1 MPNVTQARSP
11 IVVGRKQELDAL
23 REAIDQLASGRGTSL
38 VLVGE
43 AGSGKTRLLREAAS
57 EAARRHLPT
66 LAGGASP
73 GMASPAFGVLASTL
87 RPFLRRWTPPEDEL
101 RPFGPGLKVVLPEW
115 PVPDGGTAFSS
126 DQLHL
131 LALEGAFRLLDAAA
145 GEQGI
150 VVTLDDLHA
159 SDPETLAFVHHAST
173 SIRDVPIA
181 LISAIRVHEDRRAL
195 EMAETLERSGAA
207 SVIEV
212 GALDA
217 SGVEDL
223 LEQLLGSD
231 PPADLVETVVAR
243 THGIPLLVEELV
255 DAFVAAGTLGRDGG
269 GVAWDVRAAV
279 PVPKT
284 TVGFVAARLKRL
296 STASRSIAHATA
308 LAGRSDPALL
318 SSLTGLSE
326 NEVSQALRDCVD
338 AGLLEADGDR
348 VWFRHPLIAEATLED
363 LLPPERKLMHAR
375 AAEALAG
382 LPDQQPDLL
391 AERAFH
397 LEQMGER
404 DAAARLLV
412 TSATTDMARHTLA
425 TAEEALIR
433 ASALAVSE
441 RTADAAAA
449 ALAEVLGLQGRLDEA
464 LRLDESF
471 LDRVGSSAERLAR
484 MARHAVSAGRLDA
497 GDDLLR
503 RAEEAGAEPAPL
515 RALSALA
522 LLWRGN
528 LDEAEAAAAEALELA
543 DASGDHATA
552 CAALDVIARSA
563 DAAGRRTDAAEAF
576 GRWERRAREA
586 GLAASRLQAL
596 MELGNL
602 DWMSGGPS
610 ERLEEA
616 RRLSVATGAFTSLVL
631 ADLSL
636 VWWKGH
642 RGEFDEAERLG
653 EEAVDL
659 CRRFGL
665 DLLPHALV
673 AAGWARDLRRIG
685 DGEPAVAEA
694 LSLSS
699 GDHDLE
705 IMAAWSRGDR
715 EVRLGRFTE
724 AAETY
729 RPAVELILSQPSAVP
744 PPAPFMCA
752 VALAASGAVDEAHA
766 LLERFRE
773 TPAISRLYLNPI
785 WAAVAQALA
794 DGNDAALESA
804 ATAWS
809 IGGEFNQAITLAIG
823 AASLDGAP
831 VERWLPQA
839 LEIFERVGA
848 GSDAERIRG
857 LMRRAGIAVPR
868 RKRTAP
874 DMPKRLRDAGVTA
887 READVLSLIVEGLT
901 NREIAERLYLSVRT
915 VESHISSL
923 LMKTGAGSRAAL
935 IALGLE
941 ARDARAG

>member
-1 MPNVTQARSP
+1 MPNVTQARSQ
-11 IVVGRKQELDAL
+11 IVVGRKHELEVMRA
-23 REAIDQLASGRGTSL
+23 AIDRLASGRGTSL
-38 VLVGE
+38 VFVGE
-43 AGSGKTRLLREAAS
+43 AGSGKTRLLREVSTQAA
-57 EAARRHLPT
+57 ARHLPA
-66 LAGGASP
+66 LAGGAPP
-73 GMASPAFGVLASTL
+73 GMPSPAFGVLASTL

-115 PVPDGGTAFSS
+115 PVLDGETAFSS

-131 LALEGAFRLLDAAA
+131 LALEGAFRLLDVAA
-145 GEQGI
+145 GGQGI

-173 SIRDVPIA
+173 SIRDVPIV
-181 LISAIRVHEDRRAL
+181 LISAIRAHEDRRAL
-195 EMAETLERSGAA
+195 EMAEALDRSGAA
-207 SVIEV
+207 SLIPV

-217 SGVEDL
+217 SEVEDL
-223 LEQLLGSD
+223 VKALLGAD

-243 THGIPLLVEELV
+243 THGVPLLVEELV
-255 DAFVAAGTLGRDGG
+255 DALVAAGTLAATGDR
-269 GVAWDVRAAV
+269 VTWDPRAGA

-284 TVGFVAARLKRL
+284 TVGFVAARLSRL
-296 STASRSIAHATA
+296 SVASRSVAHATA

-318 SSLTGLSE
+318 SSLTELSE
-326 NEVSQALRDCVD
+326 DQVAQALRDCVD
-338 AGLLEADGDR
+338 AGLLEADGER
-348 VWFRHPLIAEATLED
+348 VGFRHPLIAEATLED
-363 LLPPERKLMHAR
+363 LLPPERRLMHAR
-375 AAEALAG
+375 AAGSLAA
-382 LPDQQPDLL
+382 LPDQPPELL

-397 LEQMGER
+397 HEQLGER
-404 DAAARLLV
+404 DVAARLLI
-412 TSATTDMARHTLA
+412 TSATTDMVRHTLA

-441 RTADAAAA
+441 RTEDDAAA
-449 ALAEVLGLQGRLDEA
+449 ALAEVIGLQGRLDEA
-464 LRLDESF
+464 IRLDETF
-471 LDRVGSSAERLAR
+471 LDRVGPSPQRLAR
-484 MARHAVSAGRLDA
+484 MARHAVSAGRLDE
-497 GDDLLR
+497 GDDLIH
-503 RAEEAGAEPAPL
+503 RAEAAGAEAAPL
-515 RALSALA
+515 RALGALA

-528 LDEAEAAAAEALELA
+528 LGEAEAVAGEALDLA
-543 DASGDHATA
+543 DASGDDVSA

-563 DAAGRRTDAAEAF
+563 DAAGRRADAADAF
-576 GRWERRAREA
+576 GRWERRARAA
-586 GLAASRLQAL
+586 GLSASRLQAL

-616 RRLSVATGAFTSLVL
+616 RTLSVATGAFTSVVL

-715 EVRLGRFTE
+715 DVRLGRFAE

-752 VALAASGAVDEAHA
+752 VALAASGAADEARA

-773 TPAISRLYLNPI
+773 SPAISRLYLNPI
-785 WAAVAQALA
+785 WADVARALVDGDAV
-794 DGNDAALESA
+794 ALESA
-804 ATAWS
+804 ASGWS
-809 IGGEFNQAITLAIG
+809 IGGEVNQAITLAIG
-823 AASLDGAP
+823 AATLDEAP
-831 VERWLPQA
+831 LDRWLPQA
-839 LEIFERVGA
+839 LEIFERLGA
-848 GSDAERIRG
+848 MTDAERVRG
-857 LMRRAGIAVPR
+857 LMRRAGIPVPR

-887 READVLSLIVEGLT
+887 READVLSLIAEGLT

-923 LMKTGAGSRAAL
+923 LMRTRASSRAAL

-941 ARDARAG
+941 ARNAPAG

>member
-1 MPNVTQARSP
+1 MPNVTKARSP
-11 IVVGRKQELDAL
+11 IVVGRKQELDIMRLAM
-23 REAIDQLASGRGTSL
+23 DQLASGHGTSL
-38 VLVGE
+38 VFVGE
-43 AGSGKTRLLREAAS
+43 AGSGKTRLLREAAT
-57 EAARRHLPT
+57 EAAARHLPA
-66 LAGGASP
+66 LAGGAPP
-73 GMASPAFGVLASTL
+73 GMPSPAFGVLAGTL
-87 RPFLRRWTPPEDEL
+87 RPFLRRWTPPGDEL

-145 GEQGI
+145 GGQGI
-150 VVTLDDLHA
+150 VITLDDLHA

-173 SIRDVPIA
+173 SIRDVPIV
-181 LISAIRVHEDRRAL
+181 LISAIRAHEDRRAL
-195 EMAETLERSGAA
+195 EMAEALDRSGAA
-207 SVIEV
+207 SLIQV

-217 SGVEDL
+217 TEVEDL
-223 LEQLLGSD
+223 VEALLGVD

-243 THGIPLLVEELV
+243 THGVPLLVEELV
-255 DAFVAAGTLGRDGG
+255 DALVAAGTLAAAGH
-269 GVAWDVRAAV
+269 GVTWDPRAGA

-284 TVGFVAARLKRL
+284 TVGFVAARLSRL
-296 STASRSIAHATA
+296 SVASRSVAHATA

-318 SSLTGLSE
+318 SSLTELSE
-326 NEVSQALRDCVD
+326 DQVSQALRDCVD
-338 AGLLEADGDR
+338 AGLLEADGDH
-348 VWFRHPLIAEATLED
+348 VGFRHPLIAEATLED
-363 LLPPERKLMHAR
+363 LLPPERRLMHAR
-375 AAEALAG
+375 AAESLAAQ
-382 LPDQQPDLL
+382 PDQPPELL

-397 LEQMGER
+397 HEQLGER

-412 TSATTDMARHTLA
+412 TSATTDVARHTLA
-425 TAEEALIR
+425 TAEEALVR
-433 ASALAVSE
+433 ASALAQSE
-441 RTADAAAA
+441 GTADAAAA
-449 ALAEVLGLQGRLDEA
+449 ALAEVMGLQGRLDEA
-464 LRLDESF
+464 MRLDETF
-471 LDRVGSSAERLAR
+471 LDRVGPSSQRLAR
-484 MARHAVSAGRLDA
+484 MARHAVSAGRLDI
-497 GDDLLR
+497 GDDLIR
-503 RAEEAGAEPAPL
+503 RAEAAGAEPAPL
-515 RALSALA
+515 RALGALA

-528 LDEAEAAAAEALELA
+528 LDEAEAAAGEALALA
-543 DASGDHATA
+543 DASGDDVTA

-563 DAAGRRTDAAEAF
+563 DAAGRRADAAEAF
-576 GRWERRAREA
+576 GRWERRARRA
-586 GLAASRLQAL
+586 GLSASRLQAL

-610 ERLEEA
+610 ERLGEA

-642 RGEFDEAERLG
+642 RGELDEAERLG

-685 DGEPAVAEA
+685 EGEPAVAEA

-724 AAETY
+724 AVETY
-729 RPAVELILSQPSAVP
+729 RPAVDLILSEPSAVP

-752 VALAASGAVDEAHA
+752 VALAASGAANEARA
-766 LLERFRE
+766 LLERFRQ

-794 DGNDAALESA
+794 DRDAAALEQA
-804 ATAWS
+804 AGAWS
-809 IGGEFNQAITLAIG
+809 IGGEFNQAVSLTIG
-823 AASLDGAP
+823 AATLDGAP
-831 VERWLPQA
+831 VEHWLVQA
-839 LEIFERVGA
+839 LGIFERVGA
-848 GSDAERIRG
+848 LTDAERVRG
-857 LMRRAGIAVPR
+857 LMRGAGIPVPR
-868 RKRTAP
+868 RKRSAP
-874 DMPKRLRDAGVTA
+874 DMPKPLRDAGVTA
-887 READVLSLIVEGLT
+887 READVLSSIAEGLT

-941 ARDARAG
+941 ARDARES